1 MWLQQTALDRQS
13 LVVSPQNSTVTGLQ
27 FPILGSLMRQFSGR
41 SRRSA
46 PAALTNNEAINRK
59 LLAEAAG
66 SHHCYI
72 HLIYALC
79 FVPCWF
85 ADKSR
90 EASSSK
96 FQQMLAF
103 RWLTASSFM
112 KFFCSLHCL
121 LVLLQ
126 ERSACLQAE
135 GHHFGCCEVKS
146 GSALVFSQENTFW
159 SIHNVCSVENFGYQC
174 R

>member
-1 MWLQQTALDRQS
+1 
-13 LVVSPQNSTVTGLQ
+13 
-27 FPILGSLMRQFSGR
+27 MRQFSGR

-46 PAALTNNEAINRK
+46 HSAALTNNEAINRK
-59 LLAEAAG
+59 LLVEAAG
-66 SHHCYI
+66 AHHCYI

-90 EASSSK
+90 EVSSSK

-103 RWLTASSFM
+103 RWLAAFIAYEILLLWLY
-112 KFFCSLHCL
+112 LHCL

-135 GHHFGCCEVKS
+135 GHHFGCCEVQS
-146 GSALVFSQENTFW
+146 GSALVFSQENTFG
-159 SIHNVCSVENFGYQC
+159 SIHNVCFVENFGYQC
-174 R
+174 RQIYRRSIGY